1 MARPVPLPRRSGHA
15 LILGISIAAGAS
27 YLSVHQRLHA
37 DTNEQRPSDDDWA
50 KRDPQGLPPPGELT
64 KPALHETEDPGD
76 TLRSRVVEIE
86 SHPDLG
92 ITYME
97 GFSLER
103 QVGGSST
110 SRLTDSC
117 ANNYVATGLTRI
129 RSRAR

>member
-1 MARPVPLPRRSGHA
+1 MARPLPLPRRSGHV

-37 DTNEQRPSDDDWA
+37 DTNEQRPSDDEWA

-64 KPALHETEDPGD
+64 KPALREAEDPGD
-76 TLRSRVVEIE
+76 ILRSRVVEVE

-92 ITYME
+92 IAYME

-103 QVGGSST
+103 
-110 SRLTDSC
+110 
-117 ANNYVATGLTRI
+117 
-129 RSRAR
+129 